1 MSDIRGLERIVPGL
15 YLLESPGGGRFPHS
29 HSFVIRGETDV
40 LIDVGCGIERLRDLR
55 NDWTPDLVVV
65 SHAHPDHCAGL
76 WLFGDSRIVSP
87 VDRSDIFWRLDE
99 QSIRLAGPDNAEYWK
114 EYVTAKL
121 GAREAAADG
130 HFENG
135 QVFDLGT
142 ITLECVHTPGHTVD
156 HYVFFEP
163 NHGVALTFDIDM
175 TSFGPWYGHDES
187 DIELFLES
195 IQMVADLR
203 PAMLVSSHKGI
214 ISDDIQGRLQRYAE
228 VIPQREERILA
239 HLDSPATVDDL
250 VHKSPVHGGYPYAPD
265 LLRYWEG
272 NMIAKHLGRL
282 ARQGR
287 AIEEGGR
294 WRRS

>member
-1 MSDIRGLERIVPGL
+1 MSDIHGLERIVPGL

-29 HSFVIRGETDV
+29 HSFVVRGETDV
-40 LIDVGCGIERLRDLR
+40 LIDVGCGIERLRDLQ

-76 WLFGDSRIVSP
+76 WLFGDSRVVSP
-87 VDRSDIFWRLDE
+87 VERSDIFWRLDE

-130 HFENG
+130 HFEDG
-135 QVFDLGT
+135 EVFDLGT
-142 ITLECVHTPGHTVD
+142 IKLECMHSPGHTED

-163 NHGVALTFDIDM
+163 NHGIALTFDIDM

-195 IQMVADLR
+195 IQRVADLR

-214 ISDDIQGRLQRYAE
+214 ITDDIQGRLRRYAE
-228 VIPQREERILA
+228 VIPQREQRILA
-239 HLDSPATVDDL
+239 HLDAPTTVDDL
-250 VHKSPVHGGYPYAPD
+250 VQRSPVHGGYPYAPD

-272 NMIAKHLGRL
+272 NMIAKHLVRL
-282 ARQGR
+282 AADGR
-287 AIEEGGR
+287 AVEDGGS
-294 WRRS
+294 WSST